1 MTRKRLTTIA
11 VLLIVITAVLFAP
24 LLYANLR
31 YSPAIY
37 AIDSA
42 PESAVAI
49 VFGAAVTADGIPTN
63 VLRNRVIA
71 AVALYQQ
78 GKVSTLIMS
87 GDERHNDE
95 PAVMQQLAESLGV
108 PAAAILQDGLGYR
121 TFDTCRRA
129 YEEFGVRQAILVT
142 TRYHLP
148 RSLFTCDSLGIT
160 VIGVYAD
167 EENVPLSESIWRYG
181 REIGAMWNAIFD
193 LLRR

>member
-1 MTRKRLTTIA
+1 MTRKRLTTLA
-11 VLLIVITAVLFAP
+11 VLLIVITVVLLAP

-31 YSPAIY
+31 YLPAIY
-37 AIDSA
+37 AIDFA
-42 PESAVAI
+42 PDSPVAI
-49 VFGAAVTADGIPTN
+49 VFGAAVNADGTATA
-63 VLRNRVIA
+63 VLRKRVIT
-71 AVALYQQ
+71 AVTLYQQ
-78 GKVSTLIMS
+78 GKVKTLIMS

-108 PAAAILQDGLGYR
+108 PAAAISQDGLGYR
-121 TFDTCRRA
+121 TFDTCQRA

-148 RSLFTCDSLGIT
+148 RSLFTCDSLGIA

-167 EENVPLSESIWRYG
+167 EDSVPLSESIWRYG
-181 REIGAMWNAIFD
+181 REIGAMWGAILD